1 MRLRLP
7 DVRRVAVEV
16 ARDEDPVLEVF
27 AATNGE
33 GATDYAEVVLR
44 LQRPSSDPTHVVIGV
59 RPSAGE
65 WQVRRLLRDR
75 LRDHLRSLSINDPSA
90 LFPIRTDDVT

>member
-1 MRLRLP
+1 MPLKLP
-7 DVRRVAVEV
+7 DVRRVAADV
-16 ARDEDPVLEVF
+16 ARQEDPALQVF

-33 GATDYAEVVLR
+33 GATDYTEVILR
-44 LQRPSSDPTHVVIGV
+44 LHKPSSDPTHVVIGI
-59 RPSAGE
+59 RRNAGE

-75 LRDHLRSLSINDPSA
+75 LRDHLRDLSINDPSF